1 MLKEHGFGQFTTR
14 TAWRH
19 DHDRIDVINFQS
31 FNSYQASVIG
41 CTTYSFAL
49 NLGCYLLYIP
59 GQHGPS
65 VIKEGNGLLLPKESL
80 CHMRGR
86 LRPQKRQKLLQRFLP
101 QRAPDDIWAIH
112 AGGKNLESSM
122 AEADARLGSQ
132 GLAWFRQFD
141 EPCEV
146 LRILTSEAERMGELW
161 GFGNNPSPNR
171 SYCTGYAALKTGQF
185 GLAAQQLKA
194 AVDSG
199 CYGAVHGQLLTDIQR
214 AANPSFKRTP
224 ISSNV

>member
-1 MLKEHGFGQFTTR
+1 MDSKVVNRAIKANVWPMLKEHGFGHFTTR

-49 NLGCYLLYIP
+49 
-59 GQHGPS
+59 
-65 VIKEGNGLLLPKESL
+65 
-80 CHMRGR
+80 
-86 LRPQKRQKLLQRFLP
+86 
-101 QRAPDDIWAIH
+101 
-112 AGGKNLESSM
+112 
-122 AEADARLGSQ
+122 RLGSQ

-185 GLAAQQLKA
+185 GLAAQQL
-194 AVDSG
+194 
-199 CYGAVHGQLLTDIQR
+199 
-214 AANPSFKRTP
+214 
-224 ISSNV
+224 